1 MRGNFN
7 IEDPQTGSLLQNF
20 GPWKGCQVVPGND
33 RIGLFEIHLIW
44 KAKRVSL
51 EHVAGLL
58 YPFVAWKVSVM
69 SLYVGCFCL
78 WG

>member
-1 MRGNFN
+1 M
-7 IEDPQTGSLLQNF
+7 
-20 GPWKGCQVVPGND
+20 VPGND